1 MMSGKSVI
9 ITGSG
14 RGLGR
19 AYAKAVA
26 EHGGEVVVN
35 DIDFE
40 CAVAVRD
47 EIVAAGG
54 KAVASGASVQTPDQ
68 AQSLIDCCIENFGKV
83 DCLVNNA
90 AIMTISAPDEESLES
105 IRTTIEVNL
114 LGTVFCGLAAMRQMR
129 RQQAGVIVNV
139 ISGAALGLPNM
150 GAYGASKGGVCS
162 LVYNWSLD
170 LAGSPIRV
178 SGLSPVADTRLA
190 DSADGYGRTV
200 RPNLAAPED
209 IAPVLVYL
217 LSDKA
222 SHLHGAIVRL
232 ADGQLSMIAPPV
244 AGPVL
249 GNNKHW
255 SQEQLH
261 EALGRTTFTTAD
273 FR

>member
-1 MMSGKSVI
+1 MLNGKSVI

-26 EHGGEVVVN
+26 AQGGEVVVN
-35 DIDFE
+35 DVDFD
-40 CAVAVRD
+40 CAIEVRD
-47 EIVAAGG
+47 EIIAAGG
-54 KAVASGASVQTPDQ
+54 KAVASGASVHS
-68 AQSLIDCCIENFGKV
+68 ASEAESLIDCCLENFGKI

-90 AIMTISAPDEESLES
+90 AIMTISAPDEEQIES
-105 IRTTIEVNL
+105 ITNVIEVNL
-114 LGTVFCGLAAMRQMR
+114 LGTIYCGLAAMRQMR
-129 RQQAGVIVNV
+129 RQNSGVIVNV

-162 LVYNWSLD
+162 LVYNWALD
-170 LAGSPIRV
+170 LEGSPIRV
-178 SGLSPVADTRLA
+178 SGLSPVAETRLA
-190 DSADGYGRTV
+190 DTAGGYGRLV
-200 RPNLAAPED
+200 RPNLANPDE

-222 SHLHGAIVRL
+222 SHLHGAIVRI
-232 ADGQLSMIAPPV
+232 ADGELSLIEPPA

-249 GNNKHW
+249 GRRKHW
-255 SQEQLH
+255 GPTELH
-261 EALGRTTFTTAD
+261 QVLGTAAVTKAD